1 MNGVDIA
8 IAKGKG
14 HLFTYQV
21 SGHRNKEGF
30 YIQVKDIA
38 TMSKQSFGP
47 MAGITTLAQ
56 AFIVLGTQLRLTNDH
71 HSL

>member
-1 MNGVDIA
+1 MRDLD

-30 YIQVKDIA
+30 YIQVKDYA
-38 TMSKQSFGP
+38 NMSKQSFGP
-47 MAGITTLAQ
+47 MQGVTTLAQ

-71 HSL
+71 HSS